1 MNTLD
6 SIRTQL
12 EGTSNLTP
20 EYLATLPRAERRRI
34 EKEQAKKGKTTYN
47 ITTDQLRQIK
57 IDAYKYEAEQFA
69 KVREAMINTAIS
81 VIVNASCIVLAD
93 EYGFGKKR
101 LQKYSDRLMA
111 QMECITSGYVTL
123 EEMQAER
130 EKLEERSKISIKM
143 V

>member
-1 MNTLD
+1 MNIPKSLNE
-6 SIRTQL
+6 QL
-12 EGTSNLTP
+12 EVFNNLTA
-20 EYLATLPRAERRRI
+20 EQLASLPRAERKRI
-34 EKEQAKKGKTTYN
+34 EKEKAKKGKATYN
-47 ITTDQLRQIK
+47 ITAEQLRQIK
-57 IDAYKYEAEQFA
+57 IDAYKHEAEQFA

-101 LQKYSDRLMA
+101 LQKYSDRMMA
-111 QMECITSGYVTL
+111 QMECITGGYVTL